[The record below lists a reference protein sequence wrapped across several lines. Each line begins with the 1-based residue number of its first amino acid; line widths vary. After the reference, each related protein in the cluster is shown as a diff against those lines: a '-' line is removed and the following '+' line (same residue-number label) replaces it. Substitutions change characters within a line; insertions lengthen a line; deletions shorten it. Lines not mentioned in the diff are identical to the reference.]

1 GFITLM
7 GMIMRNEILIFE
19 HANEKMSEGMSARE
33 AALDAGKRRMVPIF
47 LTTAT
52 TAVGVVPMIL
62 AGSSFWMP
70 VGITIF
76 AGGIG
81 MLLLVTTVLPVVYWK
96 LYETKRK
103 TENGKLKTACEPGAM
118 SGNSENSDYSEH
130 SESVV
135 TTPLPHREGRGGS
148 AGSLLLLLF
157 LPLIAQAQPRTVSL
171 QECLQSAATQNRT
184 LLNATLQIQMAG
196 EQKREAFTKYFP
208 EISANLLAFH
218 AFDKMVKQDGYYPQE
233 LAALGQI
240 NPAFAALAG
249 QPYSI
254 RELDKG
260 YAAMATLT
268 QPLFVGGQIVNGNRL
283 ADIGKQ
289 VAELQAELQTKDLLQ
304 KVTENY
310 YQIVKLKLNLA
321 TIRSAQ
327 EQLHAIYREVQSY
340 VDAGVT
346 TRNDLLRVRLE
357 LQRLSSDSLTV
368 GNAHHV
374 MCLLLAQQTGMAGE
388 KIDVQDMALAD
399 IESPLNYYISPD
411 DAVAARQELAL
422 AQKGV
427 EAGKLKVR
435 MERGK
440 HLPTVAVGLSVSN
453 VGLGGLSEGA
463 KSMMDSNT
471 TNGMVF
477 GTVSVPITSWW
488 GGSHAIRRE
497 KLALQQSQ
505 NQLQDAREQLI
516 IDIESSW
523 SSLME
528 AYKQIEIATISVA
541 EARENMRMS
550 MDKYRSGTEILSTLL
565 ESQTLLRE
573 SMSRL
578 ASAQATYMTK
588 RADYLRKT
596 R

>member
-1 GFITLM
+1 MTHDNNTLNDM
-7 GMIMRNEILIFE
+7 KQYIKSSLTILC
-19 HANEKMSEGMSARE
+19 
-33 AALDAGKRRMVPIF
+33 LC
-47 LTTAT
+47 L
-52 TAVGVVPMIL
+52 AVG
-62 AGSSFWMP
+62 
-70 VGITIF
+70 T
-76 AGGIG
+76 
-81 MLLLVTTVLPVVYWK
+81 
-96 LYETKRK
+96 
-103 TENGKLKTACEPGAM
+103 N
-118 SGNSENSDYSEH
+118 
-130 SESVV
+130 
-135 TTPLPHREGRGGS
+135 
-148 AGSLLLLLF
+148 
-157 LPLIAQAQPRTVSL
+157 AQVKTVSL
-171 QECLQSAATQNRT
+171 QECLQSAATRNRT
-184 LLNATLQIQMAG
+184 LQNATLNIQMAG
-196 EQKREAFTKYFP
+196 EQKKEAFTKYFP
-208 EISANLLAFH
+208 EISANVLAFH
-218 AFDKMVKQDGYYPQE
+218 AFDKMVQQDGVFPME
-233 LAALGQI
+233 LMALGQI
-240 NPAFAALAG
+240 NPELAALAG

-260 YAAMATLT
+260 YAVMGTLT

-310 YQIVKLKLNLA
+310 YQVAKLKLNLA

-327 EQLHAIYREVQSY
+327 AQLLAIYKEVQSY

-346 TRNDLLRVRLE
+346 TRNDLLKVRLE
-357 LQRLSSDSLTV
+357 LQKLSSDSLKAS
-368 GNAHHV
+368 NAHHI
-374 MCLLLAQQTGMAGE
+374 MCLLLAQQIGMAGE
-388 KIDVQDMALAD
+388 KIDVEEIGLAD
-399 IESPLNYYISPD
+399 IETPMDYYIASD
-411 DAVAARQELAL
+411 EAVASRLELAM

-427 EAGKLKVR
+427 DAGKLKVR

-440 HLPTVAVGLSVSN
+440 YLPTVAVGLTISN

-463 KSMMDSNT
+463 KTMIDDNV

-477 GTVSVPITSWW
+477 GTVSVPITAWW

-505 NQLQDAREQLI
+505 NQLEDAREQLI
-516 IDIESSW
+516 IDIESAW

-550 MDKYRSGTEILSTLL
+550 MDKYRTGTEILSDLL
-565 ESQTLLRE
+565 ESETMLRE
-573 SMSRL
+573 SLNHL
-578 ASAQATYMTK
+578 AEAQATYMVK

>member
-1 GFITLM
+1 M
-7 GMIMRNEILIFE
+7 GLF
-19 HANEKMSEGMSARE
+19 
-33 AALDAGKRRMVPIF
+33 F
-47 LTTAT
+47 FYC
-52 TAVGVVPMIL
+52 L
-62 AGSSFWMP
+62 AM
-70 VGITIF
+70 
-76 AGGIG
+76 
-81 MLLLVTTVLPVVYWK
+81 
-96 LYETKRK
+96 
-103 TENGKLKTACEPGAM
+103 
-118 SGNSENSDYSEH
+118 
-130 SESVV
+130 
-135 TTPLPHREGRGGS
+135 
-148 AGSLLLLLF
+148 
-157 LPLIAQAQPRTVSL
+157 QAQPRTVSL
-171 QECLQSAATQNRT
+171 EECLQSAATHNRT

-321 TIRSAQ
+321 TIRSVQ

-346 TRNDLLRVRLE
+346 THNDLLRVRLE

-368 GNAHHV
+368 SNAHHV

-411 DAVAARQELAL
+411 EAVAARQELAL

-440 HLPTVAVGLSVSN
+440 HLPTVAVGLTVSN

-463 KSMMDSNT
+463 KSMMESNI

-528 AYKQIEIATISVA
+528 AYKQIDIARTSVA
-541 EARENMRMS
+541 EATENMRMS
-550 MDKYRSGTEILSTLL
+550 MDKYRTGTEILSTLL

-573 SMSRL
+573 SMSHL

>member
-1 GFITLM
+1 MKRYIKSSLT
-7 GMIMRNEILIFE
+7 ILC
-19 HANEKMSEGMSARE
+19 
-33 AALDAGKRRMVPIF
+33 LC
-47 LTTAT
+47 L
-52 TAVGVVPMIL
+52 AVG
-62 AGSSFWMP
+62 
-70 VGITIF
+70 T
-76 AGGIG
+76 
-81 MLLLVTTVLPVVYWK
+81 
-96 LYETKRK
+96 
-103 TENGKLKTACEPGAM
+103 N
-118 SGNSENSDYSEH
+118 
-130 SESVV
+130 
-135 TTPLPHREGRGGS
+135 
-148 AGSLLLLLF
+148 
-157 LPLIAQAQPRTVSL
+157 AQVKTVSL

-327 EQLHAIYREVQSY
+327 EQLYAIYREVQSY

-411 DAVAARQELAL
+411 EAVAARQELAL

-440 HLPTVAVGLSVSN
+440 HLPTVAVGLTVSN

-463 KSMMDSNT
+463 KSMMETNT

>member
-1 GFITLM
+1 M
-7 GMIMRNEILIFE
+7 
-19 HANEKMSEGMSARE
+19 
-33 AALDAGKRRMVPIF
+33 
-47 LTTAT
+47 
-52 TAVGVVPMIL
+52 
-62 AGSSFWMP
+62 
-70 VGITIF
+70 
-76 AGGIG
+76 
-81 MLLLVTTVLPVVYWK
+81 
-96 LYETKRK
+96 
-103 TENGKLKTACEPGAM
+103 
-118 SGNSENSDYSEH
+118 
-130 SESVV
+130 
-135 TTPLPHREGRGGS
+135 
-148 AGSLLLLLF
+148 
-157 LPLIAQAQPRTVSL
+157 AQAQPRTVSL
-171 QECLQSAATQNRT
+171 QECLHSAATQNRS
-184 LLNATLQIQMAG
+184 LLNTTLQIEMAG

-218 AFDKMVKQDGYYPQE
+218 AFDNMVKQDGYYPQE

-254 RELDKG
+254 SELDKG

-289 VAELQAELQTKDLLQ
+289 VAELQAELQTKDILQ

-327 EQLHAIYREVQSY
+327 EQLHAIYCEVQSY

-346 TRNDLLRVRLE
+346 THNDLLRVRLE

-368 GNAHHV
+368 CNAHHI

-388 KIDVQDMALAD
+388 QIDVQDMVLSD
-399 IESPLNYYISPD
+399 VEDPSIYYIAPD
-411 DAVAARQELAL
+411 QAIASRQELAM

-427 EAGKLKVR
+427 EAGRLKVR

-440 HLPTVAVGLSVSN
+440 HLPTVAVGLTVSN
-453 VGLGGLSEGA
+453 MGLGGLSEGA
-463 KSMMDSNT
+463 KSIVDNNT

-528 AYKQIEIATISVA
+528 AYKQIDIARTSVA
-541 EARENMRMS
+541 EATENMRMS

-578 ASAQATYMTK
+578 ASAQATYMVK